1 MPASNLSPAFR
12 RNAFFLA
19 LAVTAGALLLAATAL
34 AGPAATTFFV
44 AQDGSDGNSGSAA
57 APWRTLQHAV
67 DTAEPG
73 DTIEVRAGTY
83 AGARIERSGTA
94 QAWLTLR
101 AASGQAVIID
111 RPGPD
116 NRHGSNLE
124 LETWA
129 GDGVVA

>member
-1 MPASNLSPAFR
+1 MSASNPLPAFR
-12 RNAFFLA
+12 RHAFFLA
-19 LAVTAGALLLAATAL
+19 LAIMAGALLLAATAL

-44 AQDGSDGNSGSAA
+44 APDGNDGNPGSSA

-67 DTAEPG
+67 DTAAPG
-73 DTIEVRAGTY
+73 DTIAVRAGTY

-101 AASGQAVIID
+101 AVTGQAVIID
-111 RPGPD
+111 RPGPN

-124 LETWA
+124 LET
-129 GDGVVA
+129 